1 MDFIVGLLKKQK
13 GHDSIFVVVDW
24 FTKHAHFILA
34 KSTMSTIDVTKLFFH
49 EILCLHGLLKEI
61 ICDWDQKFISKFWGT
76 LLKMLST
83 KLKKSNGD

>member
-1 MDFIVGLLKKQK
+1 
-13 GHDSIFVVVDW
+13 
-24 FTKHAHFILA
+24 
-34 KSTMSTIDVTKLFFH
+34 MSTIDVTKLFFH

-83 KLKKSNGD
+83 KLKKSNADQPKIDAQTKRTNHNLEDMLRNFVGHIQETWE